1 METETK
7 CPACGVELRV
17 VVLAPG
23 EGAKRRWEG
32 SNAEERRAHALKM
45 VEARRGKAEE
55 AAAEPEKAKVAPI
68 LAPEKKTSPKPVS
81 VAAKGQFGCVRHR
94 MYEPDCEYCRLNRG

>member
-45 VEARRGKAEE
+45 VEARRGKE
-55 AAAEPEKAKVAPI
+55 AAVEPEKPKVAPI
-68 LAPEKKTSPKPVS
+68 VVPLTKKAPKPVS
-81 VAAKGQFGCVRHR
+81 GAAKGQSGCVRHR
-94 MYEPDCEYCRLNRG
+94 VYEPDCQYCRLNRE